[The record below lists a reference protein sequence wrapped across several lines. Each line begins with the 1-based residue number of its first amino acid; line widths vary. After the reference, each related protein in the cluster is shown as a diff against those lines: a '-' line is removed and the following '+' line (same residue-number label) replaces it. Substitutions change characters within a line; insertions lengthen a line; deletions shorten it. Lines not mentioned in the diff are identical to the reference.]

1 MDNIKKNEKI
11 KATLNETRERR
22 KELVC
27 KVYDAKIV
35 SGKLSKE
42 KKEHLDALFK
52 EAKWLRNSELSKDDL
67 KLLDRNAKEA
77 TVKVGDV
84 FETRM
89 LTHLSSQMRQ
99 SVVDQIRT
107 DVNSLSKSK
116 KKGNKV
122 GRLKFKS
129 VCNSINLTQ
138 FGKTYRIDFEKNLIF
153 IQGFKKPFK
162 VRGLKQ
168 IPKDAEIA
176 NAKIVRKPSGY
187 YFHITVFCKPRKSSG
202 TKQMG
207 LDFGIENN
215 LTTSSGDVFNINVP
229 ETKGVKLA
237 SKRMNKAFVRNGRK
251 KTKNHNKRRA
261 KLRRAY
267 EHQNNIKRDLANKI
281 CNELLKNSEIIAM
294 QDEMIANWH
303 KGWFGK
309 QVQRSTMGFIK
320 AKLKTSSKVLLVE
333 KSFPSTQI
341 CPICGKTTK
350 HELKE
355 RTFRCSH
362 CGYFHPSRDVKAA
375 TTILSK
381 ALESS

>member
-1 MDNIKKNEKI
+1 MDNVTKNEQI

-27 KVYDAKIV
+27 KVYDVKV
-35 SGKLSKE
+35 VLGKLSKE

-52 EAKWLRNSELSKDDL
+52 EAKWLRNSELAKGDL
-67 KLLDRNAKEA
+67 DLLDRNAKEA
-77 TVKVGDV
+77 TVKVGDI
-84 FETRM
+84 FETKM

-99 SVVDQIRT
+99 AVVDQIRI
-107 DVNSLSKSK
+107 DVSNLSKSK

-122 GRLKFKS
+122 GKLKFKS
-129 VCNSINLTQ
+129 VCNVINLTQ
-138 FGKTYRIDFEKNLIF
+138 FGNTYRIDFEKNLIF

-187 YFHITVFCKPRKSSG
+187 YFHITVFCKPEKSSG
-202 TKQMG
+202 TKQIG
-207 LDFGIENN
+207 LDFGIQNN
-215 LTTSSGDVFNINVP
+215 LTTSEGDVFNIDVP

-237 SKRMNKAFVRNGRK
+237 SKRMNKAYVRNGCKNTR
-251 KTKNHNKRRA
+251 NHNKKRA
-261 KLRRAY
+261 KLRKAY
-267 EHQNNIKRDLANKI
+267 EHQNNVKKDQVNKI
-281 CNELLKNSEIIAM
+281 CSELLKNSEIIAM

-303 KGWFGK
+303 KGLFGK
-309 QVQRSTMGFIK
+309 QVQHSAMGFIK

-341 CPICGKTTK
+341 CPVCGKNTK

-362 CGYFHPSRDVKAA
+362 CGYFHPSRDIKAA
-375 TTILSK
+375 TMILNK
-381 ALESS
+381 ALEGS